1 MGWAGSLPYVEKLQG
16 EWLMSVLDKI
26 AFYQERRD
34 EVPNQELARQL
45 AETKDLAGIQEIAEN
60 LWNKNS
66 KIQSDCIKVLYEIG
80 YLAPELVAPYVGDF
94 LKLLRSRNNRLV
106 WGAMIALSAVAR
118 IAADEIYPDW
128 GEIWKAMER
137 GSVIT
142 VDAGVLTLA
151 EVAASGSE
159 RCREIFPYLLDHLRT
174 CRPKDVPQHAEKI
187 LPAVDSSNKDEFIR
201 ILEKRMDDMTPSQ
214 ASRLRRVIKQADKK
228 QE

>member
-1 MGWAGSLPYVEKLQG
+1 
-16 EWLMSVLDKI
+16 MSVLDKI

-34 EVPNQELARQL
+34 EIPNQELARQL
-45 AETKDLAGIQEIAEN
+45 AETKDLAGIQEISEN
-60 LWNKNS
+60 LWSKNS

-80 YLAPELVAPYVGDF
+80 YLVPELVAPYAGDF

-106 WGAMIALSAVAR
+106 WGAMIALSTVAR
-118 IAADEIYPDW
+118 IAADEIYSHL
-128 GEIWKAMER
+128 GEIRKTMER

-142 VDAGVLTLA
+142 IDAGVVTLA

-187 LPAVDSSNKDEFIR
+187 LIAVDKGNKDEFIR